1 MSSDP
6 GTPTLDQ
13 LRVLM
18 AVVENGSFAGAA
30 RRLNRATSVIS
41 YAISNLENQL
51 GVTLFD
57 RQSTRKPVLTN
68 AGKTVLAEAKA
79 AAGVIDG
86 LRAKVKG
93 LRQGLEAEVHVAVDV
108 MMPNDRLL
116 DALQGFSE
124 AFPTVQLHLHVE
136 ALGAVT
142 QLVLDRVA
150 SIGISGPLD
159 EIETGNIQR
168 VGVGNV
174 ELVPV
179 AAPGHPL
186 AEGPNLP
193 GAARKHVQLVLTD
206 RSQLTEGKDFA
217 VMGTYTWRLADLGAK
232 HLLLKGGIGWGNM
245 PLPMVE
251 EDLAAG
257 RLVQL
262 DMPDNVRRTYTF
274 DAIYPTDA
282 PPGPA
287 GQWLIDRF
295 KAQAGEGGEAQETP
309 GNIVRVDWG
318 TQKL

>member
-1 MSSDP
+1 MRSDP

-30 RRLNRATSVIS
+30 RRLHRATSVVS

-51 GVTLFD
+51 GVSLFD
-57 RQSTRKPVLTN
+57 RHATRKPTLTD

-93 LRQGLEAEVHVAVDV
+93 LRQGLEAELHVAVDV

-116 DALQGFSE
+116 DALKGFSE

-142 QLVLDRVA
+142 QLVLHRTA
-150 SIGISGPLD
+150 SLGISGPLD
-159 EIETGNIQR
+159 IDTGDIQR

-179 AAPGHPL
+179 AAPGHAL
-186 AEGPNLP
+186 TAGANLP
-193 GAARKHVQLVLTD
+193 GAARQHVQLVLTD
-206 RSQLTEGKDFA
+206 RSQLTQGKDFA
-217 VMGTYTWRLADLGAK
+217 VMGTHTWRLADLGAK

-245 PLPMVE
+245 PLPMIE
-251 EDLAAG
+251 DDLAAG
-257 RLVQL
+257 RLVAL
-262 DMPDNVRRTYTF
+262 EMPDSMKRPYTF
-274 DAIYPTDA
+274 DAIYRSDA

-287 GQWLIDRF
+287 GQWLIERF
-295 KAQAGEGGEAQETP
+295 RAQAGDDAEQAPEQP
-309 GNIVRVDWG
+309 GNVVRVEWG

>member
-51 GVTLFD
+51 GVSLFD

-93 LRQGLEAEVHVAVDV
+93 LRQGLEAELHVAVDV

-116 DALQGFSE
+116 DALKGFRE

-142 QLVLDRVA
+142 QLVLDRTA

-159 EIETGNIQR
+159 IDTGDIHH

-186 AEGPNLP
+186 AEGSNLP
-193 GAARKHVQLVLTD
+193 GAARQHVQLVLTD
-206 RSQLTEGKDFA
+206 RSQLTEGKEFA
-217 VMGTYTWRLADLGAK
+217 VIGTYTWRLADLGAK
-232 HLLLKGGIGWGNM
+232 HLLLKGGLGWGNM

-257 RLVQL
+257 RLVAL
-262 DMPDNVRRTYTF
+262 DMPDNMKRAYTF
-274 DAIYPTDA
+274 DAIYRADA

-287 GQWLIDRF
+287 GQWLIERF
-295 KAQAGEGGEAQETP
+295 RSQAGEDAGVAPELP
-309 GNIVRVDWG
+309 GNVVRVDWG